1 MGDHCGVIPEQH
13 QLIKIVDMMR
23 IPIQPFLLCLL
34 SGLLWSVSSVAEQP
48 PSGAANAAE
57 QNSPARR
64 LAVAAYFYPAG
75 DNLAYWDQLRQGH
88 PQVAFAVA
96 TGLGLEGENPDGNY
110 QEQIRKTREAGIQ
123 VLARGCK

>member
-1 MGDHCGVIPEQH
+1 
-13 QLIKIVDMMR
+13 MMR
-23 IPIQPFLLCLL
+23 LSIQPFLFCLL
-34 SGLLWSVSSVAEQP
+34 SGLLWSVSFAAEQP
-48 PSGAANAAE
+48 PSGAANTAE
-57 QNSPARR
+57 QSSRN